1 MEIWKQDLSQAL
13 QKGRENMDLTQQ
25 ELAEMIQKSTGA
37 VGQFERGESLPSL
50 DTLYLLIKC
59 LGIEANDLFPS
70 LSSTPSYFD
79 EMKAIMRNLGQ
90 HRTNSAKNVCL
101 VAIDKKHS
109 PPLIFLR
116 RGKPN

>member
-1 MEIWKQDLSQAL
+1 MEIWKQDLSRAL

-79 EMKAIMRNLGQ
+79 EMKAIMRNLGERDRKALFYMAQ
-90 HRTNSAKNVCL
+90 SLYNAKSKESKN
-101 VAIDKKHS
+101 KK
-109 PPLIFLR
+109 
-116 RGKPN
+116 